1 MPLKPQA
8 RNTLVIR
15 PVIDMKTIEFL
26 ENFEFGKVSGS
37 EAKKEIKKI
46 FDGTRR
52 QIISVTLR
60 DGEILPKH
68 NAREPITV
76 FCLAGAG
83 IFRAGENLED
93 EQPLTAGTLI
103 TLDAEIE
110 HEVIAAPE
118 VHILVTKFK
127 DK

>member
-1 MPLKPQA
+1 MTLKPQA

-15 PVIDMKTIEFL
+15 PVIDMKTIEVL
-26 ENFEFGKVSGS
+26 GNFELGKISGDV
-37 EAKKEIKKI
+37 AKKEVKKI

-60 DGEILPKH
+60 NREILPKH
-68 NAREPITV
+68 KAREPITV

-93 EQPLTAGTLI
+93 GQHLTAGTLI